1 MSQKNLLE
9 VKDLPLSIV
18 NNHDIL
24 TEIFS
29 FSDVN
34 ERNKKKKSIL
44 EIKLRQIILKK
55 KTEQII
61 RNYEFRLS
69 RMEVSCLED
78 YFVQLLYSNY
88 IKEYSCMKSLFK
100 DLSQCQCCHR
110 HCYGKPININD
121 TPSEI
126 PIFSNG
132 DYSCSC
138 RCRHMMRFINRA
150 VYNYHS

>member
-55 KTEQII
+55 KQSK
-61 RNYEFRLS
+61 L
-69 RMEVSCLED
+69 
-78 YFVQLLYSNY
+78 FVIMNLGYLGWKY
-88 IKEYSCMKSLFK
+88 
-100 DLSQCQCCHR
+100 
-110 HCYGKPININD
+110 P
-121 TPSEI
+121 
-126 PIFSNG
+126 
-132 DYSCSC
+132 
-138 RCRHMMRFINRA
+138 
-150 VYNYHS
+150 V